1 MNCLLYIDPGTG
13 SMLFSILISAVAALF
28 FLAQRVILKIRFRI
42 SGGRAAVSSEKIPY
56 LIFSDHK
63 RYDSVFE
70 PVMDEFEKR
79 RVKAVFWTA
88 SADDPLL
95 DKQYEYVE
103 TEFIGEGN
111 KAYARLNLANA
122 GILLSTTPGL
132 NVYQWKRSKNVQWY
146 VHMPHSVGDLTLYR
160 MFGLDFYDAIL
171 MAGNFQ
177 KRKVRLLE
185 KMRKEKPK
193 ELYEAGLTYFDSL
206 DERVKKAGGVKKENG
221 RFTVLLAPSWGVNS
235 LFNRFGHRLIDAL
248 ISTGYYLI
256 IRPHPQSVT
265 AEKDMLD
272 ELMMAYPESDHL
284 EWNFDADNFEVLR
297 RSDIMIS
304 DFSGVI
310 YDFSLV
316 FEKPVLYLESEFD
329 TSKNDAAWIKDEIPW
344 TVKSLPKVGI
354 PIHEEDISNIKDLID
369 KAKVSRDLIRG
380 RKQAS
385 DEDWT
390 HKRKAAERVADY
402 MIGKYEKLNM
412 EK

>member
-235 LFNRFGHRLIDAL
+235 LFNRFGHRLI
-248 ISTGYYLI
+248 
-256 IRPHPQSVT
+256 
-265 AEKDMLD
+265 
-272 ELMMAYPESDHL
+272 SDH
-284 EWNFDADNFEVLR
+284 
-297 RSDIMIS
+297 
-304 DFSGVI
+304 
-310 YDFSLV
+310 
-316 FEKPVLYLESEFD
+316 K
-329 TSKNDAAWIKDEIPW
+329 T
-344 TVKSLPKVGI
+344 
-354 PIHEEDISNIKDLID
+354 
-369 KAKVSRDLIRG
+369 
-380 RKQAS
+380 AS
-385 DEDWT
+385 AVCDC
-390 HKRKAAERVADY
+390 
-402 MIGKYEKLNM
+402 GKGYA
-412 EK
+412 

>member
-1 MNCLLYIDPGTG
+1 
-13 SMLFSILISAVAALF
+13 
-28 FLAQRVILKIRFRI
+28 
-42 SGGRAAVSSEKIPY
+42 
-56 LIFSDHK
+56 
-63 RYDSVFE
+63 
-70 PVMDEFEKR
+70 
-79 RVKAVFWTA
+79 
-88 SADDPLL
+88 
-95 DKQYEYVE
+95 
-103 TEFIGEGN
+103 
-111 KAYARLNLANA
+111 
-122 GILLSTTPGL
+122 
-132 NVYQWKRSKNVQWY
+132 
-146 VHMPHSVGDLTLYR
+146 

-193 ELYEAGLTYFDSL
+193 ELYEVGLTYFDSL
-206 DERVKKAGGVKKENG
+206 DERVKKAGGLKKENG

-248 ISTGYYLI
+248 ISTGYHLI

-297 RSDIMIS
+297 QSDIMIS

-329 TSKNDAAWIKDEIPW
+329 TSKNDAAWIKDELPW
-344 TVKSLPKVGI
+344 TVASLPKVGI
-354 PIHEEDISNIKDLID
+354 AIHEADIPRIKELID
-369 KAKVSRDLIRG
+369 KASVSRELIRG

-390 HKRKAAERVADY
+390 HKGKAAERVADY